1 VREPPRETGQGDRIE
16 MGSGLTIG
24 SVMTRLPLVVS
35 INDGIDVVERIMQE
49 HGVRHV
55 PVLDGDTLVGIV
67 SQRDVALL
75 LNPAL
80 SFGERKRVRIRSVCT
95 RDPYVV
101 DEDEPLDRVVLEMA
115 ERHLG
120 SAIVARDG
128 QVIGIF
134 TVTDACRVLSRL
146 LRGSL
151 SVPEE

>member
-1 VREPPRETGQGDRIE
+1 
-16 MGSGLTIG
+16 MGSSLTVG

-35 INDGIDVVERIMQE
+35 IDDGIDVVERIMKE

-80 SFGERKRVRIRSVCT
+80 PFGDRKRVRIRSVCT

-101 DEDEPLDRVVLEMA
+101 DEEEPLDRVVLEMA

-146 LRGSL
+146 LCGSL

>member
-1 VREPPRETGQGDRIE
+1 

-35 INDGIDVVERIMQE
+35 IDDGIDAAERIMQE
-49 HGVRHV
+49 HGFRHL
-55 PVLDGDTLVGIV
+55 PVLDGDKLVGIV

-80 SFGERKRVRIRSVCT
+80 SFGDRKRVRIRSVCT

-151 SVPEE
+151 SAPEE

>member
-1 VREPPRETGQGDRIE
+1 
-16 MGSGLTIG
+16 MGSSLTIG

-35 INDGIDVVERIMQE
+35 IDDGIDVVERIMQE

-80 SFGERKRVRIRSVCT
+80 SFGDRKRVRIRSVCT

-101 DEDEPLDRVVLEMA
+101 DENEPLDRVVLEMA

-134 TVTDACRVLSRL
+134 TVTDACRVLSRI

>member
-1 VREPPRETGQGDRIE
+1 
-16 MGSGLTIG
+16 MGSSLTIG
-24 SVMTRLPLVVS
+24 SVMTRLPFVVS
-35 INDGIDVVERIMQE
+35 IDDGIDVVESIMKE
-49 HGVRHV
+49 HGVHHV
-55 PVLDGDTLVGIV
+55 PVVDGDTLVGIV

-80 SFGERKRVRIRSVCT
+80 SFGDRRRVRTRSVCT

-101 DEDEPLDRVVLEMA
+101 DEEEPLDRVVLEMA

-146 LRGSL
+146 LRGAL
-151 SVPEE
+151 SEPEG